1 VGVSAFRVLG
11 PVEAWSDETR
21 LALGGPQQVKLLA
34 FLLLNANRAVSADGV
49 IDAVWG
55 AERQGAAK
63 RLQMGVLRL
72 RRGLEPLNNPDR
84 LRLRT
89 VSGGYLLS
97 VAPGELDSE
106 VFGDRVREGRSALDD
121 SDPVRAIDSLTEA
134 LGLWRGPPLAE
145 VAFDDF
151 AQAEVRRLEELR
163 LVALETRIDA
173 NLQLGRHVEVIAELE
188 GLMAERPN
196 REHLAGQLML
206 ALYRAG
212 RQGDALETYQH
223 TRAHLASE
231 LGLEPGPALKALQT
245 GILEQSAELKAPT
258 PGDARPAAAANL
270 HVGVAD
276 RDRYRD
282 SPTANGV
289 GDDLPALP
297 AGTVTFI
304 FTDIEDATDLLRN
317 LGGEVFGQEL
327 RRHRDRIRETAV
339 AHHGRAFGVE
349 GDAVFIVFSR
359 ASDAVAAA
367 QDLQAAF
374 AEEPVRRRVG
384 IHTGEPLVVDNEYVG
399 LDVRKAARIC
409 AAAHGGQVLVSQATR
424 ELAGDG
430 LRDLGEYRLK
440 DLTAPERLFQLG
452 GGDFPPLR
460 TLRPTNLPVQPG
472 PLLGRRDELAE
483 LLTLAR
489 ANRLVTLTGPG
500 GSGKTRLALQL
511 AVRLSDDYRD
521 GAWWVPLAAITDP
534 SLVAPTIAQSL
545 GARGELREH
554 LAGKRV
560 LLLLDNLEQVL
571 DCAPLIADL
580 LAGLPDLSVIA
591 TSRERLAITFEQEYS
606 VPPLDEA
613 TAEELFVSRARQ
625 LVPAFEPDEM
635 VGEICRRL
643 DRLPL
648 ALELAS
654 TRVKLMTTAQM
665 LARIERRLDLL
676 SKGRRDAPDR
686 QATMRAT
693 IGWSYDLL
701 PQPEQALFRR
711 LGVFAGSFELEAAE
725 AVCDADLDGLQSLIE
740 KSLLRRDGQNRFF
753 LLELTR
759 EYALERLH
767 AAREEA
773 ELSRRH
779 ADWAMQLAKRADE
792 HLESAEQGRWL
803 MRLEADTDNL
813 RAALAWCSERDP
825 EGAIALVSTVFGLW
839 MMHGQLQELIP
850 RLERALRTSA
860 TLDTH
865 TRAAGLRTLG
875 SALSFTEQYD
885 KAREP
890 LEESLAL
897 FRQLGDQSGE
907 ASALTMLGMG
917 FSNQGSFPRG
927 IDLLQA
933 ALAISRENGDKRSV
947 ARVLNIIAGCYID
960 AGDLERAK
968 PAIEEAVAIHKE
980 LGHKGAA
987 ASDLG
992 TLADV
997 ALAQGDHQQAERHAR
1012 EALEM
1017 VTGVGDERNDLYSVA
1032 QLACAA
1038 ALRRDVY
1045 AAGRLWAVA
1054 EATEKRLGMR
1064 MLTSE
1069 RARYERIVAPLEN
1082 DQIFQAG
1089 YHDGRDVDLARA
1101 VRELA
1106 RTERNTLKI

>member
-1 VGVSAFRVLG
+1 
-11 PVEAWSDETR
+11 
-21 LALGGPQQVKLLA
+21 VKLLA
-34 FLLLNANRAVSADGV
+34 FLLLNANRAVSADAV

-106 VFGDRVREGRSALDD
+106 VFGDRVREGRRALDD
-121 SDPVRAIDSLTEA
+121 GDPARASGLLTEV

-163 LVALETRIDA
+163 LVALETGIDA

-188 GLMAERPN
+188 GLVAERPN
-196 REHLAGQLML
+196 REHLAGLLML

-212 RQGDALETYQH
+212 RQGDALETYQR

-231 LGLEPGPALKALQT
+231 LGLEPGPALKALQI
-245 GILEQSAELKAPT
+245 GILEQAAGLKAPP

-270 HVGVAD
+270 LVGVPDSAHS
-276 RDRYRD
+276 RD
-282 SPTANGV
+282 SATGSVGKSRLQLPT
-289 GDDLPALP
+289 
-297 AGTVTFI
+297 GTVSFM
-304 FTDIEDATDLLRN
+304 FTDIEGSTDLSRSI
-317 LGGEVFGQEL
+317 GGEAFGREL
-327 RRHRDRIRETAV
+327 SRYRDRVRETAI
-339 AHHGRAFGVE
+339 AHHGRAFGTE
-349 GDAVFIVFSR
+349 GDAVFVVFPR

-367 QDLQAAF
+367 DDLRAAF
-374 AEEPVRRRVG
+374 AEEPVRLRVG

-409 AAAHGGQVLVSQATR
+409 AAAHGGQVLVSRATR
-424 ELAGDG
+424 ELAGEG

-440 DLTAPERLFQLG
+440 DLTAPERLFQVG

-472 PLLGRRDELAE
+472 PLFGRRDELAE
-483 LLTLAR
+483 LLTLSR
-489 ANRLVTLTGPG
+489 ASRLVTLTGPG

-511 AVRLSDDYRD
+511 AARLSDDYQD

-571 DCAPLIADL
+571 ECAPLIADL

-591 TSRERLAITFEQEYS
+591 TSRERLAVTFEQEYS

-613 TAEELFVSRARQ
+613 TAEELFVSQARQ
-625 LVPAFEPDEM
+625 LEPGFEPDEM

-665 LARIERRLDLL
+665 LTRIEKRLDLL

-701 PQPEQALFRR
+701 PEREKALFRR

-740 KSLLRRDGQNRFF
+740 KSLLRRDGHNRFF

-759 EYALERLH
+759 EYALEQLH

-779 ADWAMQLAKRADE
+779 ADWALQLAKRPDE
-792 HLESAEQGRWL
+792 RFESPEEGRWL
-803 MRLEADTDNL
+803 VRLQADIDNL
-813 RAALAWCSERDP
+813 RAALAWCSEHDP
-825 EGAIALVSTVFGLW
+825 EGAIALVSTLFGLW

-850 RLERALRTSA
+850 RLERVLRTTA
-860 TLDTH
+860 TVDTR
-865 TRAAGLRTLG
+865 TRAAGLRMLG

-897 FRQLGDQSGE
+897 FRQLGDELGE
-907 ASALTMLGMG
+907 VGALTMLGMG
-917 FSNQGSFPRG
+917 FSNQGSFPRA

-933 ALAISRENGDKRSV
+933 ALAISRENEDKRSV

-960 AGDLERAK
+960 AGDLERGK

-980 LGHKGAA
+980 LGSKGSA

-1038 ALRRDVY
+1038 ALRGDVY

-1054 EATEKRLGMR
+1054 EATEERLGMR

-1069 RARYERIVAPLEN
+1069 RARYERIVALLEN
-1082 DQIFQAG
+1082 DQTFQAG

-1106 RTERNTLKI
+1106 RR

>member
-1 VGVSAFRVLG
+1 M
-11 PVEAWSDETR
+11 
-21 LALGGPQQVKLLA
+21 
-34 FLLLNANRAVSADGV
+34 
-49 IDAVWG
+49 IC
-55 AERQGAAK
+55 
-63 RLQMGVLRL
+63 
-72 RRGLEPLNNPDR
+72 
-84 LRLRT
+84 
-89 VSGGYLLS
+89 
-97 VAPGELDSE
+97 
-106 VFGDRVREGRSALDD
+106 
-121 SDPVRAIDSLTEA
+121 
-134 LGLWRGPPLAE
+134 
-145 VAFDDF
+145 
-151 AQAEVRRLEELR
+151 
-163 LVALETRIDA
+163 
-173 NLQLGRHVEVIAELE
+173 
-188 GLMAERPN
+188 RP
-196 REHLAGQLML
+196 R
-206 ALYRAG
+206 
-212 RQGDALETYQH
+212 
-223 TRAHLASE
+223 
-231 LGLEPGPALKALQT
+231 
-245 GILEQSAELKAPT
+245 
-258 PGDARPAAAANL
+258 
-270 HVGVAD
+270 
-276 RDRYRD
+276 
-282 SPTANGV
+282 
-289 GDDLPALP
+289 
-297 AGTVTFI
+297 
-304 FTDIEDATDLLRN
+304 
-317 LGGEVFGQEL
+317 
-327 RRHRDRIRETAV
+327 
-339 AHHGRAFGVE
+339 
-349 GDAVFIVFSR
+349 
-359 ASDAVAAA
+359 
-367 QDLQAAF
+367 F
-374 AEEPVRRRVG
+374 AEEPVRLRVG

-511 AVRLSDDYRD
+511 VVRLSDDYRD

-534 SLVAPTIAQSL
+534 SLIAPTIAQSL

-591 TSRERLAITFEQEYS
+591 TSRERLAVTFEQEYS

-625 LVPAFEPDEM
+625 LEPAFEPDEM
-635 VGEICRRL
+635 VGENCRRL

-701 PQPEQALFRR
+701 PEPEQALFRR

-759 EYALERLH
+759 EYALEQLH
-767 AAREEA
+767 AAQEEA

-779 ADWAMQLAKRADE
+779 ADWAVQLAKRADE

-803 MRLEADTDNL
+803 VRLEADTDNL
-813 RAALAWCSERDP
+813 RAALAWCSEHDP
-825 EGAIALVSTVFGLW
+825 EGAIALVWTVFGLW
-839 MMHGQLQELIP
+839 MMHGRLQEAIP
-850 RLERALRTSA
+850 RLERALRTAASPRHSHARRWPQDVGLCVELHRTIRQGARA
-860 TLDTH
+860 T
-865 TRAAGLRTLG
+865 RGELG
-875 SALSFTEQYD
+875 AVPPTG
-885 KAREP
+885 RP
-890 LEESLAL
+890 V
-897 FRQLGDQSGE
+897 GE

-917 FSNQGSFPRG
+917 FSNQGSFLRA

-980 LGHKGAA
+980 LGSKGSA

-1038 ALRRDVY
+1038 ALRGDVY

-1054 EATEKRLGMR
+1054 EATEKPPRDAHAHQ
-1064 MLTSE
+1064 
-1069 RARYERIVAPLEN
+1069 RASPI
-1082 DQIFQAG
+1082 
-1089 YHDGRDVDLARA
+1089 RA
-1101 VRELA
+1101 DRGPP
-1106 RTERNTLKI
+1106 